1 MNWEAVGAIGEIAGA
16 LAVIITLV
24 YLSAQVRQNT
34 RASRLAAIQAA
45 NENSSRFSELIATD
59 PELSE
64 LVWRGMREPDS
75 LDEAETRRCVA
86 AWNVFMRREAVSF
99 YLYKEGVMPENL
111 WAARVGALSGS
122 LNQPGL
128 RFYLEIAG
136 TTLPEDFREF
146 LVEVTSK
153 PSTLSEE
160 GKRMLGIRGTRQ
172 Q

>member
-1 MNWEAVGAIGEIAGA
+1 MNWDAVGAIGEIAGA

-45 NENSSRFSELIATD
+45 SENSSRFSELIAAD

-64 LVWRGMREPDS
+64 LVWRGMREPES
-75 LDEAETRRCVA
+75 LDEAETRRWFA
-86 AWNVFMRREAVSF
+86 AWNVFIRREAVSY
-99 YLYKEGVMPENL
+99 YLYKEGVMPEKL
-111 WAARVGALSGS
+111 WAARVGALGGG

-128 RFYLEIAG
+128 QFYLEIAG
-136 TTLPEDFREF
+136 PSLPEDFREF

-153 PSTLSEE
+153 PSTLSDE
-160 GKRMLGIRGTRQ
+160 GKSLLGIRGTRQ

>member
-34 RASRLAAIQAA
+34 KASRLAAIQAA

-99 YLYKEGVMPENL
+99 YLYKEGVMPEKL

-128 RFYLEIAG
+128 QFYLKIAG
-136 TTLPEDFREF
+136 PTLPEDFREF

-160 GKRMLGIRGTRQ
+160 GKRLLGIRGTRPQ
-172 Q
+172 

>member
-16 LAVIITLV
+16 LAVIVTLV

-45 NENSSRFSELIATD
+45 SENSSRFSELLAAD

-75 LDEAETRRCVA
+75 LDAAETRRFVA

-99 YLYKEGVMPENL
+99 YLYKEGVMPEKL
-111 WAARVGALSGS
+111 WAARIGGLSGT

-128 RFYLEIAG
+128 QLYLEVG
-136 TTLPEDFREF
+136 GPSLPEDFREF
-146 LVEVTSK
+146 LVKVTSK
-153 PSTLSEE
+153 PSTLSEPA
-160 GKRMLGIRGTRQ
+160 KRMLGIADTPQ